1 MVQFMSMRRISAFIL
16 LICVLQI
23 SISDSTAEE
32 GDWGLTVYGARLT
45 DGDLDNTATFR
56 FDFEDAYLL
65 AAALSRRIYTYRD
78 LLDFEL
84 EGQVAK
90 HFDEQDHW
98 EFNALGISRWLPF
111 PWDNY
116 IDTSFAMGLGISY
129 ATETPEIEKKNHTD
143 TNQLLSYLLFEAA
156 FGLPDVPQWEVVAR
170 IHHRSG
176 AFGLFNGVTG
186 ASNAWG
192 VGMRY
197 NF

>member
-1 MVQFMSMRRISAFIL
+1 MSKQRIIVFIFLFGIL
-16 LICVLQI
+16 LF
-23 SISDSTAEE
+23 SINNSVAAE

-65 AAALSRRIYTYRD
+65 AAALSRRVYTCRD

-129 ATETPEIEKKNHTD
+129 ATETPEIEKQNHSD
-143 TNQLLSYLLFEAA
+143 TNQFLAILLFEVA
-156 FGLPDVPQWEVVAR
+156 FALPDVPQWDVVAR

>member
-1 MVQFMSMRRISAFIL
+1 MNRWRVFIFVF
-16 LICVLQI
+16 LICI
-23 SISDSTAEE
+23 FHFSIHESEAAE
-32 GDWGLTVYGARLT
+32 GGWGLTVYGARLT

-56 FDFEDAYLL
+56 FDWEDAYLVTV
-65 AAALSRRIYTYRD
+65 ALSRRFYTYRD
-78 LLDFEL
+78 LIDFEV

-111 PWDNY
+111 PWDHY
-116 IDTSFAMGLGISY
+116 IDTSFAMGLGVSY
-129 ATETPEIEKKNHTD
+129 ATETPEIEKKNHND
-143 TNQLLSYLLFEAA
+143 TNQFLAALLFEAA
-156 FGLPDVPQWEVVAR
+156 FALPDVPQWEFVAR

-192 VGMRY
+192 LGVRY